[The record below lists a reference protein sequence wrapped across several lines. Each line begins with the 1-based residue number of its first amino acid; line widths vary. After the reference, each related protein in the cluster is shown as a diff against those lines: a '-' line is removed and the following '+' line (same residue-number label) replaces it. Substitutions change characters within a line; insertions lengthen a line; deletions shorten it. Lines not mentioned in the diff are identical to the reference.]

1 MIDAKQIF
9 EDQIT
14 SAALRKWGNEVSGI
28 ALFGSYVRGN
38 EFRDID
44 ILIVLEKMDKSRI
57 ERIKDIAEIKHT
69 LDFPVDILLLSEEEC
84 TDNFKNHNPLFL
96 DIATESRIIYD
107 RDFLGEL
114 IDQIK
119 REIRKKK
126 IRKELSRWIF
136 PVKER
141 TATPLSEITNKD
153 WANYWLED
161 SERDLKAAGSL
172 IRDEIYEK
180 AVYHCQ
186 QAVEKIVKAILICFG
201 SYEKTH
207 YVANILR
214 KEVENRDIKEYS
226 GELEDVIKI
235 AEELEPHVS
244 LSRYPGISG
253 DEVWLPSREYSKE
266 IAESAF
272 SDAKKTLIIGNN
284 FVNWW
289 FENK

>member
-1 MIDAKQIF
+1 MIQNPPIEK
-9 EDQIT
+9 IT
-14 SAALRKWGNEVSGI
+14 SAALKKWGNKVSGI
-28 ALFGSYVRGN
+28 ALFGSFVRGK

-44 ILIVLEKMDKSRI
+44 ILIVLEKIDKSRI
-57 ERIKDIAEIKHT
+57 ERIKDIAGIKHA
-69 LDFPVDILLLSEEEC
+69 LDFPADILLLSKEEC
-84 TDNFKNHNPLFL
+84 TNNFMNHNPLFL
-96 DIATESRIIYD
+96 DIATEGEIIHD
-107 RDFLGEL
+107 SDFLGKLMGETRL
-114 IDQIK
+114 EIK
-119 REIRKKK
+119 KKK

-141 TATPLSEITNKD
+141 VATPLSEITNKD

-172 IRDEIYEK
+172 MRDEIYEK

-186 QAVEKIVKAILICFG
+186 QAVEKTVKAILICFG
-201 SYEKTH
+201 AYEKTH
-207 YVANILR
+207 YVGNILR
-214 KEVENRDIKEYS
+214 KEAERRDLKEYS
-226 GELEDVIKI
+226 RELKEVIKT

-272 SDAKKTLIIGNN
+272 RDAQKTLMIGNN
-284 FVNWW
+284 FVKWW